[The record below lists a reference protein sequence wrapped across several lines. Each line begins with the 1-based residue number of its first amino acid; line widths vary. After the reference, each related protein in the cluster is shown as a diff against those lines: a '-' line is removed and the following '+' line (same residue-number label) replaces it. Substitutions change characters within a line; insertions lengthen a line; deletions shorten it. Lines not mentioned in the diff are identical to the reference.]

1 MDSRVLTVVL
11 RKLGTKLDRLER
23 LVGDLHEQL
32 VAVDV
37 KLDALLLD
45 TDCDDS
51 EESEEGESSE
61 SIATSSSASEESD
74 DSDMTFVVDDHVSSA
89 DDTSDDPVP
98 IAYSSASSSS

>member
-1 MDSRVLTVVL
+1 MDSRVLAVVL
-11 RKLGTKLDRLER
+11 RKLDTKLDRLER
-23 LVGDLHEQL
+23 LVSDLHEQL

-51 EESEEGESSE
+51 EESEEGESE
-61 SIATSSSASEESD
+61 SIGTSSTASEESD

-89 DDTSDDPVP
+89 DDTDDTDDPVP
-98 IAYSSASSSS
+98 AYTSASSSS

>member
-11 RKLGTKLDRLER
+11 RKLDSKLDRIER

-45 TDCDDS
+45 TDSD
-51 EESEEGESSE
+51 SEEGEEGDSE
-61 SIATSSSASEESD
+61 SIGTSSTASEESD

-98 IAYSSASSSS
+98 IAYTSASSSS